1 MIGGHGTGKTMMIQL
16 EVSRAVQLH
25 TDDGRKAQIL
35 IVVWE
40 TKAKELLEYYK
51 SFAQD
56 VNHSPGVYLRVLN
69 KEELCYETQVPFRDR
84 DTTSI
89 INDVNQKLSE
99 APDRFVYLFI
109 DEIEVENPGLV
120 DLEDLVGKTPFCL
133 GGQIFPW
140 SNLEPH
146 QVRLVLAVTTDSQD
160 LARLLGDTDCELPN
174 MRSKLSLTSTGKI
187 PTEVLWRVFRCSN
200 AIQDVIEYL
209 QIECSTKDKEFG
221 FAVDPKVQIR
231 GHAVRGEPV
240 EWIPCLETEHMVC
253 PNSCK
258 ECFLNVIDNALTEKL
273 TDLEAK
279 DGIPLA
285 DVTVIVSNSS
295 IKRSP
300 DDSRIKDFFRRRHP
314 NVRVKVNF
322 EMEGL
327 EAPVVILIRNGGHLG
342 SSISLGISRATTRLV
357 IITPEESNI
366 MDKAVREGRV
376 KKVDIVKDPRSIYD
390 HVKIPEDSDKARWS
404 CVGSALHS
412 LQENIPG
419 HLQRVLKD
427 FLEKQAR

>member
-1 MIGGHGTGKTMMIQL
+1 M
-16 EVSRAVQLH
+16 
-25 TDDGRKAQIL
+25 
-35 IVVWE
+35 
-40 TKAKELLEYYK
+40 
-51 SFAQD
+51 
-56 VNHSPGVYLRVLN
+56 
-69 KEELCYETQVPFRDR
+69 
-84 DTTSI
+84 
-89 INDVNQKLSE
+89 
-99 APDRFVYLFI
+99 
-109 DEIEVENPGLV
+109 
-120 DLEDLVGKTPFCL
+120 
-133 GGQIFPW
+133 
-140 SNLEPH
+140 
-146 QVRLVLAVTTDSQD
+146 
-160 LARLLGDTDCELPN
+160 
-174 MRSKLSLTSTGKI
+174 
-187 PTEVLWRVFRCSN
+187 
-200 AIQDVIEYL
+200 
-209 QIECSTKDKEFG
+209 
-221 FAVDPKVQIR
+221 
-231 GHAVRGEPV
+231 
-240 EWIPCLETEHMVC
+240 
-253 PNSCK
+253 
-258 ECFLNVIDNALTEKL
+258 IDNALTEKL

-390 HVKIPEDSDKARWS
+390 HVKIPEDTDKARWS

-412 LQENIPG
+412 LHKSIPDYAQKQLKCFLNI
-419 HLQRVLKD
+419 QTR
-427 FLEKQAR
+427 